1 MPGVKIMQAASGFFC
16 ACAKIF
22 NYKSL
27 GAISSSFKIS
37 VTTPLLIP
45 QVASVAEQLGV
56 HVQQFSSTKKRCD
69 HTTGGTVEGRNLRSL

>member
-1 MPGVKIMQAASGFFC
+1 VVSFVRAQKF
-16 ACAKIF
+16 F
-22 NYKSL
+22 NYKSLGKSL

-69 HTTGGTVEGRNLRSL
+69 SQDGWQG